1 MFGIE
6 LIFFVFHDHTHSYN
20 FVKKN
25 PQVDTFHKFQ
35 HWFVVDQPYFLL
47 WNLLKIF
54 LENFR
59 KTVYGFEEVCFA
71 EVVILYSQWNLL
83 KIFLENFRK
92 TVYGFEEVCFA
103 EVLYGKMT
111 KFFTSDFSMNFF
123 YSISWRNGAITIHFK
138 GFWRTS
144 ANFRNFCKLP

>member
-1 MFGIE
+1 MMMMIIQSTNCWIVWGGRIMLKSKNHRIWRASLKPYLWFCGSLFLLE
-6 LIFFVFHDHTHSYN
+6 KCLIVFYSHYNVWNRVDFFVFHDHTHSYN

-71 EVVILYSQWNLL
+71 EVVILKQKSF
-83 KIFLENFRK
+83 KDIF
-92 TVYGFEEVCFA
+92 G
-103 EVLYGKMT
+103 
-111 KFFTSDFSMNFF
+111 
-123 YSISWRNGAITIHFK
+123 
-138 GFWRTS
+138 
-144 ANFRNFCKLP
+144 KLP